1 MKIYTVH
8 IIKYIDG
15 SIFMELLQ
23 LRYFRTVAQ
32 YESITKAAEHYRI
45 PQPAMSQTIARLEK
59 ELGGIRLFDRKN
71 GRLFLNETGQ
81 IFLQSVEKALDELD
95 GTVLHLTTDQN
106 HIAGS
111 VRLIALENRRFV
123 LSCAS
128 AFSSLYPEV
137 NFSISHSD
145 ERDQAYDLC
154 VCSEKKFRQSTVYV
168 PLITEPYVVALHEQ
182 HPLADFTN
190 IPLSLLAKEK
200 FITQSPRSSQ
210 YRITV
215 EKCREQGF
223 DPNIPFICDDE
234 YYIRKYVSEQMGI
247 ALAPSVSWA
256 GRFRANTKVIPLEND
271 SVTTTSYLVWDD
283 TKYQSPA
290 TRAFCQYLQQQ
301 AAALPGNLA

>member
-1 MKIYTVH
+1 
-8 IIKYIDG
+8 
-15 SIFMELLQ
+15 MELLQ

-32 YESITKAAEHYRI
+32 YESITKAAEFYHI

-59 ELGGIRLFDRKN
+59 ELGGIRLFDRKS

-81 IFLQSVEKALDELD
+81 FFLQSVEKALDELD
-95 GTVLHLTTDQN
+95 GTVLRLTTDQN
-106 HIAGS
+106 HIAGP

-123 LSCAS
+123 LSCVS

-145 ERDQAYDLC
+145 ERDQVYDLC
-154 VCSEKKFRQSTVYV
+154 VCSEKKFRQSTACV

-182 HPLADFTN
+182 HPLAEHKS

-200 FITQSPRSSQ
+200 FITQSPKSSQ

-223 DPNIPFICDDE
+223 EPNIPFICDDA
-234 YYIRKYVSEQMGI
+234 YYVRQYISKQMGI

-256 GRFRANTKVIPLEND
+256 GRFRSNTKIIPLENN
-271 SVTTTSYLVWDD
+271 SITATSYLIWDD
-283 TKYQSPA
+283 SKYQSPA